1 MIRSRLAS
9 VLALA
14 GLLLLALTP
23 ACTRNP
29 APRAGSPPPPEAS
42 LLGAFP
48 MEIPFG
54 LVIDGL
60 DVGGLSAIVPRGDG
74 SYLALVDNQGVTDAR
89 LFVLNFL
96 VNERGV
102 SPRPG
107 QTARQVPRGVVRLSD
122 FNGLELDAEGLARL
136 PSGNLLVSSETEPA
150 IREFSPGGAL
160 VRALP
165 VPRVFR
171 AVSREGEGRG
181 VRHNEGFE
189 SLALGADGRT
199 LWTANERPLRQDAP
213 GGDLAR
219 PAPVRLLRFGVSED
233 RYLPGPQYVYEV
245 EPVERTSTGFSTRG
259 LVDLLA
265 LPEGDLLALER
276 EYVEGSGMEVQLF
289 RVSLAGATDVSGF
302 AALAGESYTPVRK
315 TLLFDFA
322 TTGFFPDNF
331 EGMAFGPVL
340 PDGSRTVLLVS
351 DNNFSPLQAT
361 QIVALRLGS

>member
-1 MIRSRLAS
+1 MIRLRLPS
-9 VLALA
+9 ILALA
-14 GLLLLALTP
+14 GLLLAG
-23 ACTRNP
+23 ACSRNP
-29 APRAGSPPPPEAS
+29 APRVGAPSPPEAS

-48 MEIPFG
+48 LEIPFG

-60 DVGGLSAIVPRGDG
+60 DVGGLSAIVSRGDG
-74 SYLALVDNQGVTDAR
+74 SYLALVDNQGASEAR
-89 LFVLNFL
+89 LFVLSFE

-102 SPRPG
+102 TPQPG
-107 QTARQVPRGVVRLSD
+107 QNARQVPRGIVRLPD

-171 AVSREGEGRG
+171 TTEGRG
-181 VRHNEGFE
+181 VRNNEGFE
-189 SLALGADGRT
+189 SLALGAGGRT

-219 PAPVRLLRFGVSED
+219 PAPVRLLRYSVSED

-245 EPVERTSTGFSTRG
+245 DPVERTSTGFSTRG
-259 LVDLLA
+259 LVDLLV
-265 LPEGDLLALER
+265 LPEGGLLALER
-276 EYVEGSGMEVQLF
+276 EYVEGSGLEVQLF
-289 RVSLAGATDVSGF
+289 QVDLTGATDVSGL
-302 AALAGESYTPVRK
+302 ASLAGESYRPVRK

-322 TTGFFPDNF
+322 TTVFFPDNF

-361 QIVALRLGS
+361 QIVALRLGG